1 MSWWNHIPSI
11 CPHPSCIN
19 PQTTSVVL
27 CSPKPSMSRS
37 LIFGRAHKWTK
48 YSANCPMG
56 AKEKIR
62 IPSVGLL
69 VLLLLVQCSVW
80 LAFVTAVTLLR
91 WHLAEVTLVTCLQFV
106 QQKVQALSCRALQL
120 NLTKKRQMKIL
131 FLLLL
136 VCLSKCTNRR
146 PGSWFVSLGTWERS
160 ITEWLFRT
168 CRKPRLLLCPW
179 DAGRIDQCVW
189 ENREVGLMSWNT
201 SCRTRE
207 LCSRQGSCV
216 LGSPELMSE
225 NWAGR
230 SSAVPARAAIWGVCC
245 PNWAGQRGVML
256 PAVPSLGVCVYQ
268 VSRAITEST
277 IPKSHY
283 YNSFLFACV
292 QSWQCKTVPC

>member
-1 MSWWNHIPSI
+1 M
-11 CPHPSCIN
+11 
-19 PQTTSVVL
+19 
-27 CSPKPSMSRS
+27 
-37 LIFGRAHKWTK
+37 
-48 YSANCPMG
+48 
-56 AKEKIR
+56 
-62 IPSVGLL
+62 
-69 VLLLLVQCSVW
+69 
-80 LAFVTAVTLLR
+80 
-91 WHLAEVTLVTCLQFV
+91 AE
-106 QQKVQALSCRALQL
+106 
-120 NLTKKRQMKIL
+120 LTKKRQMKIL

-136 VCLSKCTNRR
+136 LCLSKCTNRR
-146 PGSWFVSLGTWERS
+146 PGRWFVSLGTWERS

-179 DAGRIDQCVW
+179 DASRIDQCVW

-216 LGSPELMSE
+216 LCSPELMSE

-230 SSAVPARAAIWGVCC
+230 SSAVPVRAAVWGVCC

-256 PAVPSLGVCVYQ
+256 LLLLMPSLGVCVYQ
-268 VSRAITEST
+268 VSRAITESR

-292 QSWQCKTVPC
+292 QSWQCKTVPR